1 MFLDSSD
8 RRELGKYLALAQVGF
23 EMVGPIG
30 IGILL
35 DVYLGW
41 SPWGIVGGAVVGLC
55 GGLAHLITLTNRQ
68 DRVDSSEPKRG
79 GP

>member
-8 RRELGKYLALAQVGF
+8 RKELGRYLALAQVGF

-35 DVYLGW
+35 DYYLGW

-55 GGLAHLITLTNRQ
+55 GGFAHLITLASRQ
-68 DRVDSSEPKRG
+68 DQSDSSKPQRE

>member
-8 RRELGKYLALAQVGF
+8 RKELGRYLALAQVGF

-35 DVYLGW
+35 DLYLGW
-41 SPWGIVGGAVVGLC
+41 SPWGIIGGACVGLC
-55 GGLAHLITLTNRQ
+55 GGLAHLITLTNRP
-68 DRVDSSEPKRG
+68 DRSDSSETKRE